1 MEHILKVIGRI
12 EVFIANSTLAAL
24 FLAVLWGVMTRYI
37 TEKPAVWTTELSGIL
52 FTWTVFL
59 GSTTAFREGQHIQI
73 NLLVECLPTIASKA
87 VELISRLLV
96 SVFLVF
102 VAYLSYK
109 MMMKGMTRLSP
120 VLNIPF
126 FWVYLSVFLSFS
138 MMSLTSLVRLITPL
152 RAGQTTVQN
161 EVI

>member
-1 MEHILKVIGRI
+1 MEHILKIIGRI
-12 EVFIANSTLAAL
+12 EVFIANSTLVAL

-152 RAGQTTVQN
+152 RAGQTTVPN

>member
-12 EVFIANSTLAAL
+12 EVFIANSTLVAL